1 MFIKLVISDT
11 VVKWLSSGAVKYWLS
26 LLHNFI
32 QQCLNSVFV
41 QVQLNEITVLLFVT
55 PKEHF
60 QNLLNKIFASDI
72 SLRPDNSLLPIHIQ
86 SKVSE
91 EAKSFSLTFLQN
103 SRYWLLNF
111 YHVAPRI
118 FWNIIFIMGMFIFV
132 EIIFILFFCK
142 INKTRDNQ

>member
-72 SLRPDNSLLPIHIQ
+72 TTDISLLPIHIQ

-91 EAKSFSLTFLQN
+91 EAKSSSLTFLQN
-103 SRYWLLNF
+103 SRYLLLNF
-111 YHVAPRI
+111 YHVARE
-118 FWNIIFIMGMFIFV
+118 FF
-132 EIIFILFFCK
+132 EISFLSWECLFS
-142 INKTRDNQ
+142 